1 MSDKNIVRV
10 AVPVPLRRCFDYRLP
25 EGIDV
30 DAVQPGMRL
39 WVSFGRKYV
48 MGIIDEVGVE
58 ASIELSKI
66 KPAIKVPDSKPL
78 INKGLVW
85 LCRWASQYYH
95 YPLGEVYH
103 SALPVY
109 FRKDTVVERKETFVW
124 QLTDDGQQL
133 DKLPKSATRQ
143 AMLLQC
149 LRESPSGLTDEQL
162 KMTQGQ
168 CKSSLISM
176 EKKGWVARQPVNHVL
191 DETVLESPLMLNQ
204 EQQSAVEKICN
215 HQNAFAAFLLYGV
228 TGSGKTEVYLQAI
241 TEVLAAGKQVLIL
254 VPEIGLTP
262 QLLQRFNRRFAVPIV
277 VFHSGLS
284 EGERAQNW
292 LRARAG
298 DAQIVIGTRSAVFAC
313 LEKPGLIIV
322 DEEHDISF
330 KQQDGFRYSARDLAI
345 VRARHENI
353 PIILGSATPSLES
366 MMNADE
372 GRYTMLELPER
383 AGEARHPDM
392 HLIDLRHQQLDEG
405 LSPVL
410 IKHIN
415 QHIERQGQVL
425 LFLNRRGYS
434 PTLLCHDCGWVGSCK
449 RCDAHLTLHHA
460 SKQLRCH
467 HCGTERKVDKHCPD
481 CGSADL
487 RPIGQG
493 TERTEE
499 ALKRH
504 FPDIRIARI
513 DRDTTR
519 RKGEMER
526 KLKQAESGEDQ
537 ILLGTQLLA
546 KGHHFPNVTL
556 VAVLDSDQGL
566 FSADFRGGE
575 RMSQLI
581 LQVAGRAGRAEKAG
595 EVLIQTH
602 HPDHVLLQYA
612 IKQDYRAITNA
623 LLEERKLVQWPPY
636 SHLALLRAEA
646 TQKNKPMQFLREA
659 ANKARELSPDSKVML
674 LGPVPAPMEK
684 RAGRYRAQLLLQA
697 NQRADLHQLIS
708 SWIIQIEALKTAGT
722 VRWSLDIDPQDM
734 F

>member
-1 MSDKNIVRV
+1 
-10 AVPVPLRRCFDYRLP
+10 
-25 EGIDV
+25 
-30 DAVQPGMRL
+30 
-39 WVSFGRKYV
+39 
-48 MGIIDEVGVE
+48 
-58 ASIELSKI
+58 
-66 KPAIKVPDSKPL
+66 
-78 INKGLVW
+78 
-85 LCRWASQYYH
+85 
-95 YPLGEVYH
+95 
-103 SALPVY
+103 
-109 FRKDTVVERKETFVW
+109 
-124 QLTDDGQQL
+124 
-133 DKLPKSATRQ
+133 
-143 AMLLQC
+143 
-149 LRESPSGLTDEQL
+149 
-162 KMTQGQ
+162 
-168 CKSSLISM
+168 
-176 EKKGWVARQPVNHVL
+176 
-191 DETVLESPLMLNQ
+191 
-204 EQQSAVEKICN
+204 
-215 HQNAFAAFLLYGV
+215 
-228 TGSGKTEVYLQAI
+228 
-241 TEVLAAGKQVLIL
+241 

-292 LRARAG
+292 LQARAG
-298 DAQIVIGTRSAVFAC
+298 DAQIIIGTRSAVFAC

-372 GRYTMLELPER
+372 ERYTMLELPER

-425 LFLNRRGYS
+425 LFLNRRGYA

-467 HCGTERKVDKHCPD
+467 HCGTERKVDRHCPD

-504 FPDIRIARI
+504 FPDTRIARI

-556 VAVLDSDQGL
+556 VAILDSDQGL

-581 LQVAGRAGRAEKAG
+581 LQVAGRAGRADKTG

-602 HPDHVLLQYA
+602 HPDHVLLLYA

-659 ANKARELSPDSKVML
+659 AEKARELSPNGQVML

-684 RAGRYRAQLLLQA
+684 RAGRFRAQLLLQA
-697 NQRADLHQLIS
+697 NHRADLHHLIS
-708 SWIIQIEALKTAGT
+708 SWITQIEALKTAST